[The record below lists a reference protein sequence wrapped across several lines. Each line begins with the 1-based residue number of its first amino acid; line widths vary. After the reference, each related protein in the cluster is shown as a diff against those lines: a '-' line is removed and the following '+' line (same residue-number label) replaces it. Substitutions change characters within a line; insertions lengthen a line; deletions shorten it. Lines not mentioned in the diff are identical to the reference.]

1 MKKISI
7 ILITALFFGA
17 CSSER
22 STEDIKNEIFE
33 YKEKIKL
40 LEKELHKNPDA
51 VFENSIKVKIIEA
64 KKTKV
69 KHSFSS
75 TGTAKAVN
83 MAFISPEMNGQIK
96 RIYVKEGQFVKKGQL
111 LVTLNSDVILSS
123 IKELKTGLELAK
135 VLYEKQKT
143 LWEQKI
149 GKEIDYLQAKN
160 QKESLEAKLATVNA
174 QYQMSIITAPFSGI
188 VDEIYFK
195 KGEMAMPGRQ
205 VIDLVNLNIMEVE
218 ADISEKYLP
227 YIKKGDSVT
236 VKFPTYPDLIKIATI
251 NRTGNIINR
260 ANRTFKVVVKIENKD
275 KKIKPN
281 MIAKIILSDYSGEN
295 YAIPSII
302 IKSDRKGNYI
312 FIAKEENGKFKAEKR
327 YIKTGMHT
335 GNNTIV
341 ESGINE
347 GEKIIAEGYN
357 LINSGTTVEIVK

>member
-7 ILITALFFGA
+7 LLIIALLFGA
-17 CSSER
+17 CSSEK
-22 STEDIKNEIFE
+22 SKEDIKNEIFE
-33 YKEKIKL
+33 YKEKIKS
-40 LEKELHKNPDA
+40 LEKELQNNPELTSEDF
-51 VFENSIKVKIIEA
+51 VKVKVIEA
-64 KKTKV
+64 KKTNV
-69 KHSFSS
+69 KHSFTS
-75 TGTAKAVN
+75 TGTVKAEN

-96 RIYVKEGQFVKKGQL
+96 QIYVKEGQFVKRGQL

-135 VLYEKQKT
+135 TMYEKQKT
-143 LWEQKI
+143 LWDQNI

-160 QKESLEAKLATVNA
+160 KKESLEAKLATINA
-174 QYQMSIITAPFSGI
+174 QYRMSRITAPFSGI

-227 YIKKGDSVT
+227 YIKKGDSVSI
-236 VKFPTYPDLIKIATI
+236 KFPTYPNLTKSAIV

-260 ANRTFKVVVKIENKD
+260 ANRTFKVVAKIKNKD

-281 MIAKIILSDYSGEN
+281 MIAEIVLSDYSGEN
-295 YAIPSII
+295 YSIPSII
-302 IKSDRKGNYI
+302 IKSDRKGEYI
-312 FIAKEENGKFKAEKR
+312 FIAKEENGKTTAEKR
-327 YIKTGMHT
+327 YIKTGMHA
-335 GNNTIV
+335 GDNTII

-347 GEKIIAEGYN
+347 GEHIITEGYN
-357 LINSGTTVEIVK
+357 LINSGTTIKIIK